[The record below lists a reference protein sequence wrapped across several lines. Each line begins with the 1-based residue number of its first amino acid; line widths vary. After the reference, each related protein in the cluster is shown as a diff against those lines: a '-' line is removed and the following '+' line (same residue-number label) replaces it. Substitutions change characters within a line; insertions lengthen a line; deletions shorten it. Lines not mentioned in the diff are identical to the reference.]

1 MGLVPSGV
9 ASMAPTILQICRI
22 FLASILAVLN
32 TIMLKKKL
40 PMSKQPKKSAA
51 PVMKESNKAMEVDTV
66 IIRNMVVVM
75 DTAPLVDTDI
85 LMEAMATE
93 VCVNTAEVTEN
104 MEDTEITDTNRIM
117 VEVMAMDIPLTE
129 AMVME
134 EDINRMAKDTEV
146 DMEVTET
153 TNLEAMVVTAVSNLE
168 AMAAT
173 VATNTEVMVG
183 MEVTDLEAMVMVAT
197 SLEAIA
203 VTVATNSEVM
213 EATEVVM

>member
-1 MGLVPSGV
+1 
-9 ASMAPTILQICRI
+9 
-22 FLASILAVLN
+22 
-32 TIMLKKKL
+32 
-40 PMSKQPKKSAA
+40 
-51 PVMKESNKAMEVDTV
+51 
-66 IIRNMVVVM
+66 
-75 DTAPLVDTDI
+75 
-85 LMEAMATE
+85 MEAMATE

-117 VEVMAMDIPLTE
+117 VEVMAMDIPLME

-153 TNLEAMVVTAVSNLE
+153 TNSEAMVVTAVSNLE

-183 MEVTDLEAMVMVAT
+183 MEVTDLEAMVVTAVLN
-197 SLEAIA
+197 LEAMA
-203 VTVATNSEVM
+203 DTVATNSEVM
-213 EATEVVM
+213 EATEVVMATLIPTIPQTKMNTSQKLIFLKSYFNHVFYSVISNIHIRRLKKK

>member
-1 MGLVPSGV
+1 
-9 ASMAPTILQICRI
+9 
-22 FLASILAVLN
+22 
-32 TIMLKKKL
+32 MLKKKL

-75 DTAPLVDTDI
+75 DTALLVDTDI

-117 VEVMAMDIPLTE
+117 VEVMAMDIPLME
-129 AMVME
+129 AMVMA

-146 DMEVTET
+146 VTVAT
-153 TNLEAMVVTAVSNLE
+153 SSEAMVVTAVLNLE
-168 AMAAT
+168 AMAVT
-173 VATNTEVMVG
+173 VATNSEVMVG
-183 MEVTDLEAMVMVAT
+183 MEVTDLEA
-197 SLEAIA
+197 
-203 VTVATNSEVM
+203 
-213 EATEVVM
+213 